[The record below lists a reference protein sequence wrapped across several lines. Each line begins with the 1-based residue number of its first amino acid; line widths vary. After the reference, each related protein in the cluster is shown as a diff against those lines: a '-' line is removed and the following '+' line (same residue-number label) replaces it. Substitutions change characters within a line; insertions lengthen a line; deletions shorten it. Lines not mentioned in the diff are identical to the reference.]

1 MKYWLGI
8 CPLCAVWA
16 ELGKN
21 GPLGPSPSPSML
33 LGGEE
38 GFLMEWLRSHMP
50 SRSFHPPMPNA
61 AATANESAIA
71 AALPLRVDSRP
82 PETIHC
88 ATRIAM
94 PARETATCAYIHFHC
109 GRAVPVSNRARP
121 IAAARVMSI
130 HPRFFLKL
138 PGEKMRG
145 NLGMRNGAAR
155 TPRPA

>member
-1 MKYWLGI
+1 MKYLLGI
-8 CPLCAVWA
+8 CPMCAVWA

-38 GFLMEWLRSHMP
+38 GFLMKWACSQML
-50 SRSFHPPMPNA
+50 SRNFHPPMPNA

-71 AALPLRVDSRP
+71 VALLLRVANRP
-82 PETIHC
+82 PEAIHC
-88 ATRIAM
+88 AARIAA
-94 PARETATCAYIHFHC
+94 PPREITMCAYIHFHC
-109 GRAVPVSNRARP
+109 GRAVPVNIRAMP
-121 IAAARVMSI
+121 IAADSVMSI

-145 NLGMRNGAAR
+145 NLTMRNRA
-155 TPRPA
+155 